1 MKDHTI
7 RCLKTL
13 SCLPRYPGRITT
25 PEIHRRLRD
34 EGFAVSLRTIQR
46 DLESLSGAFPI
57 GSEPQGRSL
66 AWYWAGEA
74 TLFSIPAMDAYTA
87 LTFLL
92 AEANMQALF
101 PAGIMASM
109 TPYFDAAR
117 DVLKKRDRRHLK
129 NWKEKIRFV
138 ARGQPLRPAAV
149 RPEVVKAVHEA
160 LLQDKRLLARYRKRE
175 ESRGKERE
183 INPLALLH
191 GDSVSYLVCS
201 FGDYTDVWHLPLHR
215 FSAARLLAKPATRPA
230 GFDLE
235 EYLSEEQ
242 ALQYPWGGEIRL
254 DALFDAE
261 AAAHLR
267 ETRLSV
273 RQTLRSCPDG
283 WVRVTATVRDTL
295 QLRWWLLGFGEQV
308 EVIGPETLREEFAET
323 AREMHRLYGRQGN
336 EFTTDN

>member
-13 SCLPRYPGRITT
+13 SCLPRYPGHITT

-34 EGFAVSLRTIQR
+34 EGFSVSLRTLQR
-46 DLESLSGAFPI
+46 DLESLSGSFPI
-57 GSEPQGRSL
+57 GSEHQGRSL
-66 AWYWAGEA
+66 AWYWAGQA

-92 AEANMQALF
+92 AETNMQALF
-101 PAGIMASM
+101 PAGIRASM

-117 DVLKKRDRRHLK
+117 EVLVKRDRRHLK
-129 NWKEKIRFV
+129 NWKEKIRF
-138 ARGQPLRPAAV
+138 APRGQPLKPAHI
-149 RPEVVKAVHEA
+149 RPEVVRAVHEA

-191 GDSVSYLVCS
+191 GDSVSYLVCT

-215 FSAARLLAKPATRPA
+215 FSSARLLEKPATRPD

-235 EYLSEEQ
+235 KYLSEEQ

-267 ETRLSV
+267 ETRLSA
-273 RQTLRSCPDG
+273 RQTLRYCPDG
-283 WVRVTATVRDTL
+283 RVRVTATIPDTQ

-323 AREMHRLYGRQGN
+323 AREMHKLYRK
-336 EFTTDN
+336 

>member
-25 PEIHRRLRD
+25 PEIHRRLQD
-34 EGFAVSLRTIQR
+34 EGFTVSLRTIQR
-46 DLESLSGAFPI
+46 DLESLSDAFPI

-66 AWYWAGEA
+66 AWYWVGKA

-101 PAGIMASM
+101 PAGIRASM

-117 DVLKKRDRRHLK
+117 DVLVKRDRRHLK
-129 NWKEKIRFV
+129 NWKEKIRF
-138 ARGQPLRPAAV
+138 APRGQPLRPAHV
-149 RPEVVKAVHEA
+149 RPDVVRTVHEA

-175 ESRGKERE
+175 EARGKERE

-191 GDSVSYLVCS
+191 GDSVSYLVCT
-201 FGDYTDVWHLPLHR
+201 FGDFTDVWHLPLQR
-215 FSAARLLAKPATRPA
+215 FSSARLLEKPATRPA
-230 GFDLE
+230 GFDLDK
-235 EYLSEEQ
+235 YLSEEQ
-242 ALQYPWGGEIRL
+242 ALQYPWGGEIRM

-267 ETRLSV
+267 ETRLSA
-273 RQTLRSCPDG
+273 RQTLRYCPDG
-283 WVRVTATVRDTL
+283 RVRVTATVRDTL

-308 EVIGPETLREEFAET
+308 EVIGPENLREEFAET
-323 AREMHRLYGRQGN
+323 AREMHRLYGKQGN
-336 EFTTDN
+336 QFTTDN

>member
-1 MKDHTI
+1 MKHHTI

-13 SCLPRYPGRITT
+13 SCLPRDPGRVTT
-25 PEIHRRLRD
+25 SEIHRRLQD
-34 EGFAVSLRTIQR
+34 EGFSVSLRTLQR
-46 DLESLSGAFPI
+46 DLESLSGSFPI
-57 GSEPQGRSL
+57 GSENQGRSL
-66 AWYWAGEA
+66 AWYWAGKA

-92 AEANMQALF
+92 AETNMQALF
-101 PAGIMASM
+101 PAGIRASM

-117 DVLKKRDRRHLK
+117 DVLVKRDRRHLK
-129 NWKEKIRFV
+129 NWKEKIRF
-138 ARGQPLRPAAV
+138 APRGQPLKPAHI
-149 RPEVVKAVHEA
+149 RPEVVRAVHEA

-215 FSAARLLAKPATRPA
+215 FSSARLLEKPATRPA

-235 EYLSEEQ
+235 KYLSEEQ

-254 DALFDAE
+254 DALFDTE

-267 ETRLSV
+267 ETRLSA

-283 WVRVTATVRDTL
+283 RVRVTATVRDTL

-323 AREMHRLYGRQGN
+323 AREMHKLYRK
-336 EFTTDN
+336 